1 MPEATDEKNRF
12 YQNLVDIGY
21 EPDMIQ
27 HCVRLKDEHR
37 LQELLI
43 TLQRQR
49 KKLLDGI
56 HAGQQKVDCLDYLV
70 NRIEKEGE
78 HYEHEI

>member
-1 MPEATDEKNRF
+1 MPKATDAAQRF
-12 YQNLVDIGY
+12 YQNLVDIGC
-21 EPDMIQ
+21 EEAMIQ
-27 HCVRLKDEHR
+27 YCIRLKEEYR

-49 KKLLDGI
+49 KKLLDGV

-70 NRIEKEGE
+70 NQIKKEQTIRGTK
-78 HYEHEI
+78 